1 MGGIELLL
9 EGGMFQRI
17 GGRRVATR
25 VITTAIAVTVKIL
38 SLQCERLGLFFL
50 ILAPPVIIFVAIIFV
65 IRGNCLHSLLAQQAV
80 SNSTGQRRVTEDSRD
95 EGEVSHEL

>member
-50 ILAPPVIIFVAIIFV
+50 ILAPPVIIFV